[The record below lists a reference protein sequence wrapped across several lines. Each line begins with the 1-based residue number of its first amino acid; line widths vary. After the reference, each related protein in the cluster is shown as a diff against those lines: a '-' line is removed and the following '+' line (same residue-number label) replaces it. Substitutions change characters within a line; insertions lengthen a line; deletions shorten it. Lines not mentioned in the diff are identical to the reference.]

1 MAVMVL
7 TDDSPSSVEV
17 RSLHLPLQQQD
28 YVTAKLESCTAMLP
42 ELLAA
47 AHNCRQQLSGID
59 KFDNNQVRLGLS
71 HRK

>member
-1 MAVMVL
+1 MARANNATTHVDL
-7 TDDSPSSVEV
+7 TRLIGGKDG
-17 RSLHLPLQQQD
+17 SL
-28 YVTAKLESCTAMLP
+28 ANIN
-42 ELLAA
+42 LLAA